1 MKKYI
6 KQILNGEQGTIMNL
20 DNELKLAK
28 LAAKNAGIFLIKE
41 KVSLSKTI
49 YSQQKDIK
57 LGTLFLLLY
66 ALLYD

>member
-1 MKKYI
+1 
-6 KQILNGEQGTIMNL
+6 MNL

-57 LGTLFLLLY
+57 LDADIQTEALIKDLLSKDYDYTLLGS
-66 ALLYD
+66 